1 MRVTGR
7 ILGLDLGR
15 RRVGVA
21 LTDELL
27 ISAQP
32 LPPLEIRNLT
42 DLLDQLAPL
51 IARNGVAQIVL
62 GRPTN
67 LDGSD
72 TDATGLA
79 DMARDKIAKRFGLP
93 VHLYD
98 ERFTSKIAQ
107 QAIFQSGQKLKNRK
121 KALDSISASI
131 ILSDFLKFYVE
142 KDPD

>member
-1 MRVTGR
+1 MSGR

-32 LPPLEIRNLT
+32 LPPLEIRGLA

-51 IARNGVAQIVL
+51 IAGNNVAEVVL
-62 GRPTN
+62 GRPTK
-67 LDGSD
+67 LDGTD

-79 DMARDKIAKRFGLP
+79 DRARDKIAERFGLP

-107 QAIFQSGQKLKNRK
+107 QAIFQSGLKLKNKK
-121 KALDSISASI
+121 KALDSISASL
-131 ILSDFLKFYVE
+131 ILSDFLKLHVK
-142 KDPD
+142 KDSH